1 MVSRAS
7 TQSQRAK
14 VDGGM
19 LVSAGQLE
27 LDYVLV
33 VLKKAL
39 ITFKARLCIS
49 CFLKSSFSGVNRTTV
64 YVKMR
69 RNECRRMG

>member
-33 VLKKAL
+33 VLKKS
-39 ITFKARLCIS
+39 INYF
-49 CFLKSSFSGVNRTTV
+49 
-64 YVKMR
+64 
-69 RNECRRMG
+69 

>member
-1 MVSRAS
+1 MVWLKILKSGSFSTENKSLNKQTNKQDQMVSRAS

-27 LDYVLV
+27 LGYVLV
-33 VLKKAL
+33 VLKKNMNY
-39 ITFKARLCIS
+39 F
-49 CFLKSSFSGVNRTTV
+49 
-64 YVKMR
+64 
-69 RNECRRMG
+69 